1 VSDLRHAGLDAT
13 LAAALDRL
21 GEALR
26 GLARDA
32 ANARGLSTVQLR
44 LLGRLAAGP
53 PPSPEVRALSRE
65 LDLTEPT
72 VSEAVSALRRKGL
85 VERGRDALDGR
96 RFRLTL
102 TPRGRAVA
110 EDAADWAEPL
120 ERELAAL
127 PHPDRVAALGLALAL
142 IDRLQRAGVVEV
154 ARMCVTCVHF
164 RPHAHADLTAP
175 HHCALLGRRLS
186 PADLRVDC
194 AEHER
199 AA

>member
-1 VSDLRHAGLDAT
+1 VSEPRHADLDAT
-13 LAAALDRL
+13 LAAALDRV

-32 ANARGLSTVQLR
+32 AGARGLSTVQLR
-44 LLGRLAAGP
+44 LLERLAAGAP
-53 PPSPEVRALSRE
+53 PPPEVRALSRE
-65 LDLTEPT
+65 FDLTEAT

-85 VERGRDALDGR
+85 VERARDPLDGR
-96 RFRLTL
+96 RFRLAL
-102 TPRGRAVA
+102 TPEGREVATAVA
-110 EDAADWAEPL
+110 RWPEPL

-127 PHPDRVAALGLALAL
+127 PHGDRVAALGLALAL
-142 IDRLQRAGVVEV
+142 IDRLQRAGVVQV
-154 ARMCVTCVHF
+154 ARICVTCAHF
-164 RPHAHADLTAP
+164 RPHAHAQPAAP
-175 HHCALLGRRLS
+175 HHCALLQRPLG

>member
-1 VSDLRHAGLDAT
+1 MSDPRHAGLDAT
-13 LAAALDRL
+13 LAAALDRI

-26 GLARDA
+26 GLSREAADA
-32 ANARGLSTVQLR
+32 LGLSTVQLR

-85 VERGRDALDGR
+85 VERARDAHDGR
-96 RFRLTL
+96 RFRLAL

-110 EDAADWAEPL
+110 KDAAGWAEPL
-120 ERELAAL
+120 ERQLAAL
-127 PHPDRVAALGLALAL
+127 PHEDRVAALGLALAL
-142 IDRLQRAGVVEV
+142 IDRLQRAGVVQV
-154 ARMCVTCVHF
+154 ARMCVTCAHF
-164 RPHAHADLTAP
+164 RPHADADAAAP
-175 HHCALLGRRLS
+175 HHCALLRRRLDA
-186 PADLRVDC
+186 ADLRVDC